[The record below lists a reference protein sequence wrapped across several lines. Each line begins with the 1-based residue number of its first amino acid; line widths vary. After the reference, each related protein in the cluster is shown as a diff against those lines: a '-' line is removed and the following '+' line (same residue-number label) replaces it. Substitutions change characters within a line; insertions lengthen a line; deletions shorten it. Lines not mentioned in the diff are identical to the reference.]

1 MVAFEAREEREKIMT
16 TLAVIAANGRAGRAF
31 VLKALDAGYEVR
43 AGYHAANNLPSHERM
58 TAISCDAT
66 NEEDVRTLLSGADVV
81 VSLIGH
87 VKQSPPNIQTD
98 SMKVIAKVMNDIGIN
113 RIISLTG
120 TGVRFPGDTPSII
133 DRLLNI
139 AIKYIDP
146 ARIKD
151 GIRHV
156 EYLQSTNLDWTIL
169 RVLKLINSAE
179 QKPVYLSPAGPAELL
194 TSRDRVASAILKII
208 EEGGYIKSAP
218 IVVGKQGYVD

>member
-1 MVAFEAREEREKIMT
+1 MT

-31 VLKALDAGYEVR
+31 VLKALDSGYEVR
-43 AGYHAANNLPSHERM
+43 AGYHATNNLPSHERM

-98 SMKVIAKVMNDIGIN
+98 SMKVIAKTMNDLGIK

-120 TGVRFPGDTPSII
+120 TGVRFPGDMPSII

-139 AIKYIDP
+139 TIKYIDP
-146 ARIKD
+146 ARIED

-156 EYLQSTNLDWTIL
+156 EYLQSTNLDWTVL
-169 RVLKLINSAE
+169 RVLKLTNSTE
-179 QKPVYLSPAGPAELL
+179 QKPVYLSLTGPAELL
-194 TSRDRVASAILKII
+194 TSRDRVAEAVLKVIQ
-208 EEGGYIKSAP
+208 EEGYIKKAP
-218 IVVGKQGYVD
+218 IIVGKQGYID